1 MAKFLDSLRLI
12 LLLSLMSSSLF
23 GQNKWAETH
32 SIVNPVELN
41 GINVFE
47 VTTDSIVALFGEP
60 SKISS
65 DWNPYSDENLIVYHY
80 QKSLF
85 YFYSNKHLYTFKIND
100 KKLNKTVI
108 KINNHSVG
116 DSINGLAR
124 EYYKSVLN
132 MKDNE
137 VSIHLL
143 YDFQIVGMLMNF
155 IIKGDAIKSIELIDL
170 ET

>member
-1 MAKFLDSLRLI
+1 
-12 LLLSLMSSSLF
+12 MSSSLF

-60 SKISS
+60 SKVSS
-65 DWNPYSDENLIVYHY
+65 YWNEFYDEYFTVYEY
-80 QKSLF
+80 QKSF
-85 YFYSNKHLYTFKIND
+85 FDFSSNKQLHTFEIND
-100 KKLNKTVI
+100 KKLNKTDI

-116 DSINGLAR
+116 DSINGLTR
-124 EYYKSVLN
+124 DYYKSVMN
-132 MKDNE
+132 MQDNE

-143 YDFQIVGMLMNF
+143 YNFEIVEMMIIF
-155 IIKGDAIKSIELIDL
+155 IMKDKTIKSIELIDL
-170 ET
+170 AT